1 MAEQRCPECGMEKS
15 DWSENG
21 GGLGD
26 PRDRTVFCCPGCAQ
40 DTDCTCRG

>member
-1 MAEQRCPECGMEKS
+1 MAEQHCPECGMEKS

-21 GGLGD
+21 GIGD
-26 PRDRTVFCCPGCAQ
+26 HRDRTVFCCRGCAQ